1 MINEIRHCVTPG
13 CKGQL
18 VPLSVDT
25 KCLGDAV
32 KIYYGCDACDTA
44 PVCFE
49 SSLKSESLTSS
60 EIGAAIQCSQLL

>member
-1 MINEIRHCVTPG
+1 MINEIRHCVTPS

-25 KCLGDAV
+25 KCLGGAV
-32 KIYYGCDACDTA
+32 KIYYGCDTA

-60 EIGAAIQCSQLL
+60 EIHNVGAAIQCSQLL